1 MANSGIGFNCRR
13 KQLTIKAR
21 EHMDFKDI
29 VNNLKRK
36 LPEIRLLYKNI
47 EPALISVI
55 GTSFNDKQERY
66 IKKVIG
72 KFFKADVK
80 FTEVEQLGLYGIRKP
95 FQKEIASSE
104 TKFYRHSLRSGQ
116 KIEYRGSIVVLGDV
130 HYGAEV
136 IAGENIIVLGTLSG
150 LAHAGAKGNKEA
162 IISAGAIE
170 TTQIRISNIIRKFEK
185 DEFENCVIKTNAYVD
200 KDDKIVVD

>member
-1 MANSGIGFNCRR
+1 MANGGVSFNCRR

-29 VNNLKRK
+29 VNCLKRK

-47 EPALISVI
+47 EPALVSVV
-55 GTSFNDKQERY
+55 GTSFNEKQERY
-66 IKKVIG
+66 LRKFIG

-80 FTEVEQLGLYGIRKP
+80 FTEIEQLGLYGIRKP

-116 KIEYRGSIVVLGDV
+116 KIEYKGSIVVLGDV
-130 HYGAEV
+130 NYGAEV
-136 IAGENIIVLGTLSG
+136 IAGENIIVLGTLMG

-185 DEFENCVIKTNAYVD
+185 DEFENSVIKTNAYVD